1 MKKILII
8 FLLAI
13 VACSSVEIDALED
26 IELINAPAW
35 LVRGYDIIRDYFKK
49 ARAWLEENKLWDPL
63 YNAIINQG
71 RTYGMKYCTEMISQ
85 EACEK
90 IVDGIIDIVKKL
102 SEKEKSEN

>member
-63 YNAIINQG
+63 YNA

-102 SEKEKSEN
+102 SEKSEN

>member
-35 LVRGYDIIRDYFKK
+35 LVRGYNIIKDYFKK
-49 ARAWLEENKLWDPL
+49 AKAWLEENKLWDPL
-63 YNAIINQG
+63 YNTIINKG
-71 RTYGMKYCTEMISQ
+71 RTYGMKYCTEMIS
-85 EACEK
+85 EDACEK
-90 IVDGIIDIVKKL
+90 IVDGIIDILNKL
-102 SEKEKSEN
+102 SEK